1 MATTKIFPIRVTE
14 VSAIAYIADEAKT
27 DNGRLICTFCCDKN
41 PVQASKDFAR
51 IRRMGTGKN
60 EILSQ
65 HFIQSFSPG
74 EVTPEQALKIGI
86 ELCDQFLK
94 GEYQYYLAVHK
105 DKEHIHLHCIFN
117 NVNMFDGR
125 TFETHAD
132 QGDKKHRKWVNLRNL
147 SDEICENHGLSVI
160 KNPEKTKGKSHY
172 QWDMNRQNLPWKAK
186 LKFAIDQVVK
196 ESDDFEDFLKK
207 CRLHNI
213 EVVYNPE
220 HVIDLKFRLD
230 GQKKFARART
240 LGWYYESKQIARRI
254 AMYKGFMTYTPK
266 TNIIRT
272 DTDKMQFSS
281 GLERWADI
289 KNMQEAS
296 RVINILTKYKIEN
309 NEHLESV
316 ALTDYSK
323 IGALSEELN
332 SLNTQIEDLSLK
344 IKTARKI
351 QKYKSITDE
360 LKTLSGRKKSK
371 FEKEHQAEIS
381 GYNQAVKQMK
391 EFFPDGHFPTPESMD
406 KKRNA
411 LIQERSE
418 KNKEYS
424 DLKSTVAELNYARQ
438 TLADYL
444 RNELNVQEMKRKKGD
459 LE

>member
-14 VSAIAYIADEAKT
+14 VAAITYIADDEKT
-27 DNGRLICTFCCDKN
+27 ENGRLIYTFGCDKN
-41 PVQASKDFAR
+41 PVQASKDFAQVR
-51 IRRMGTGKN
+51 SMGTGLN
-60 EILSQ
+60 SVLSQ

-74 EVTPEQALKIGI
+74 EITPEQALKIGI
-86 ELCDQFLK
+86 ELCNKFLK

-117 NVNMFDGR
+117 NVNMFDGC

-132 QGDKKHRKWVNLRNL
+132 QGDKKHRKWVTLRNL
-147 SDEICENHGLSVI
+147 SDEICKNHGLSVI
-160 KNPEKTKGKSHY
+160 KNPEKNKGKSY
-172 QWDMNRQNLPWKAK
+172 YEWDMNRQNLSWKAK
-186 LKFAIDQVVK
+186 LKFATDQVVK
-196 ESDDFEDFLKK
+196 ESEDFEDFLKK
-207 CRLHNI
+207 CKLHNI

-254 AMYKGFMTYTPK
+254 AMYKGVMTYTPN
-266 TNIIRT
+266 TNIIRI
-272 DTDKMQFSS
+272 DKMQFSS

-323 IGALSEELN
+323 IGALSEQLN

-351 QKYKSITDE
+351 QKFKPVIDE
-360 LKTLSGRKKSK
+360 LKTLSGRKKSR

-381 GYNQAVKQMK
+381 THNQALKQMK
-391 EFFPDGHFPTPESMD
+391 EFFPDGHFPTPESID

-438 TLADYL
+438 TLADYI
-444 RNELNVQEMKRKKGD
+444 RNERNVQEMKRRKGD

>member
-14 VSAIAYIADEAKT
+14 VAAITYIADNEKT
-27 DNGRLICTFCCDKN
+27 DNGKLIYTFGCDKN
-41 PVQASKDFAR
+41 PVQASKDFAQ
-51 IRRMGTGKN
+51 IRSMGTGKN

-74 EVTPEQALKIGI
+74 EITPEQALKIGI
-86 ELCDQFLK
+86 ELCDKFLK

-132 QGDKKHRKWVNLRNL
+132 QGDKKHRKWVILRNL
-147 SDEICENHGLSVI
+147 SDDICENHGLSVI
-160 KNPEKTKGKSHY
+160 KNPEKNKGKSHY
-172 QWDMNRQNLPWKAK
+172 EWDMNRQNLSWKAK

-196 ESDDFEDFLKK
+196 ESEDFEDFLQK

-230 GQKKFARART
+230 GQKRFARART

-254 AMYKGFMTYTPK
+254 AMYKGVMSYTPK
-266 TNIIRT
+266 TDIIR
-272 DTDKMQFSS
+272 TDKMQFSS

-344 IKTARKI
+344 IKIARKV
-351 QKYKSITDE
+351 QKYKSVTNE

-371 FEKEHQAEIS
+371 FEKEHQADIS
-381 GYNQAVKQMK
+381 AHNQALKQMK
-391 EFFPDGHFPTPESMD
+391 EYFPDGHFPTPESMD

-438 TLADYL
+438 TLADYI
-444 RNELNVQEMKRKKGD
+444 RNERNVQEMKRKKGD

>member
-14 VSAIAYIADEAKT
+14 VAAITYIADDEKT
-27 DNGRLICTFCCDKN
+27 ENGRLIYTFGCDKN
-41 PVQASKDFAR
+41 PVQASKDFAQVR
-51 IRRMGTGKN
+51 TIGTGLSSV
-60 EILSQ
+60 LSQ

-74 EVTPEQALKIGI
+74 EITPEQALKIGI
-86 ELCDQFLK
+86 ELCNKFLK

-160 KNPEKTKGKSHY
+160 KNPEKNKGKSY
-172 QWDMNRQNLPWKAK
+172 YEWDMNRQNLSWKAK

-220 HVIDLKFRLD
+220 HIIDLKFRLD

-240 LGWYYESKQIARRI
+240 LGWYYESRQIARRI
-254 AMYKGFMTYTPK
+254 AMYKGVMTYTPK
-266 TNIIRT
+266 TDIIR
-272 DTDKMQFSS
+272 TDKMQFSS

-296 RVINILTKYKIEN
+296 RIINILTKYKIEN

-344 IKTARKI
+344 IKIARKI
-351 QKYKSITDE
+351 QKYKSVTDE

-381 GYNQAVKQMK
+381 GYNQTVKQMK
-391 EFFPDGHFPTPESMD
+391 EFFPDGHFPTSESMD

-424 DLKSTVAELNYARQ
+424 DLKFTIAELNYARQ

-444 RNELNVQEMKRKKGD
+444 RNERNVQEMKRKKGD

>member
-14 VSAIAYIADEAKT
+14 VSAITYIADGEKT
-27 DNGRLICTFCCDKN
+27 DNGRLIYTFGCDKN
-41 PVQASKDFAR
+41 PVQASKDFAQ
-51 IRRMGTGKN
+51 IRSMGTGKN

-74 EVTPEQALKIGI
+74 EITPEQALKIGI

-132 QGDKKHRKWVNLRNL
+132 QGDKKHRKWVTLRNL
-147 SDEICENHGLSVI
+147 SDEICKNHGLSVI
-160 KNPEKTKGKSHY
+160 ENPEKSKGKSHY
-172 QWDMNRQNLPWKAK
+172 EWDMNRQNLSWKAK

-240 LGWYYESKQIARRI
+240 LVWYYESRQIARRI
-254 AMYKGFMTYTPK
+254 AMYKGVMTYTPK
-266 TNIIRT
+266 TDIIR
-272 DTDKMQFSS
+272 TDKMQFSS

-296 RVINILTKYKIEN
+296 RVINILTKYEIEN

-316 ALTDYSK
+316 ALTDYAKMGS
-323 IGALSEELN
+323 LSEQLN
-332 SLNTQIEDLSLK
+332 SLNTQIEDLSVK
-344 IKTARKI
+344 IKTARKV
-351 QKYKSITDE
+351 QKYKPVIDE

-371 FEKEHQAEIS
+371 FEKEHPAEIS
-381 GYNQAVKQMK
+381 GHNQALKQMK
-391 EFFPDGHFPTPESMD
+391 EFFPDGHFPTPESID

-438 TLADYL
+438 TLADYI
-444 RNELNVQEMKRKKGD
+444 RNERNVQEMKRRKGD

>member
-14 VSAIAYIADEAKT
+14 VSAIAYIADEEKT
-27 DNGRLICTFCCDKN
+27 DNGRLIHTFGCNKN
-41 PVQASKDFAR
+41 PVQASKDFTQ
-51 IRRMGTGKN
+51 IRLMGTGKN

-74 EVTPEQALKIGI
+74 EVTPDQALKIGI
-86 ELCDQFLK
+86 ELCDKFLK
-94 GEYQYYLAVHK
+94 GEYQYYLAVHQ

-117 NVNMFDGR
+117 NVNMFDGH

-147 SDEICENHGLSVI
+147 SDEICKNHGLSVI
-160 KNPEKTKGKSHY
+160 TNPEKNKGKSHY
-172 QWDMNRQNLPWKAK
+172 EWDMNRQNLSWKAK

-213 EVVYNPE
+213 EVVYNPK

-230 GQKKFARART
+230 GQKKFTRART

-254 AMYKGFMTYTPK
+254 AMYKGVITYIPK
-266 TNIIRT
+266 TDIIRT

-381 GYNQAVKQMK
+381 GYNQAVKQM
-391 EFFPDGHFPTPESMD
+391 
-406 KKRNA
+406 
-411 LIQERSE
+411 
-418 KNKEYS
+418 
-424 DLKSTVAELNYARQ
+424 
-438 TLADYL
+438 
-444 RNELNVQEMKRKKGD
+444 
-459 LE
+459 